1 MYVWGARADYCRG
14 GDSYGID
21 YTCDSMYSY
30 MRVVQGTRRTTMRE
44 LWAAIAHAEGW
55 GARSEAE
62 YVLYNSPMEHT
73 RTVSAIMA
81 DATPDSDDDENFT
94 W

>member
-1 MYVWGARADYCRG
+1 MYGARGPTTAEAAIVTASITLATAC
-14 GDSYGID
+14 
-21 YTCDSMYSY
+21 TQ
-30 MRVVQGTRRTTMRE
+30 VTRRTTMRE